1 MSLPSNSVGP
11 VTERITTIGLAEQHQ
26 NVCMP
31 WASECF
37 PEPSVSH
44 SAERGQA
51 WNTPP
56 HSSLLAL
63 RLIRYLTTS
72 SSCSHRWRPRRTTHS
87 RFSTSI
93 SACRASTTGAP
104 VTRIPTGVSLY
115 MPLAPATVRA
125 AGSIAHLATGHAVLI
140 PPCPVGSGGTR
151 RRGDLTQDRGGRGW
165 IICIASR
172 RRSRMYSQMILL
184 G

>member
-1 MSLPSNSVGP
+1 MLTSMAPQEDDP
-11 VTERITTIGLAEQHQ
+11 LAFL
-26 NVCMP
+26 NLDIRM
-31 WASECF
+31 
-37 PEPSVSH
+37 PSVHNWGSGDQN
-44 SAERGQA
+44 SNRCE
-51 WNTPP
+51 
-56 HSSLLAL
+56 
-63 RLIRYLTTS
+63 
-72 SSCSHRWRPRRTTHS
+72 
-87 RFSTSI
+87 
-93 SACRASTTGAP
+93 
-104 VTRIPTGVSLY
+104 
-115 MPLAPATVRA
+115 PLHATATVRA